1 MSIFRKIFGKKNKNN
16 SLFSEGMKIPKTAQ
30 DTIPFYEVYENGIFL
45 VGENKYTLLFSFEN
59 LDYKLLRD
67 KEQEEIYGNYEK
79 LLNALPT
86 DIHYQ
91 EFIMNSSINTEQ
103 LHRAMIPE
111 NRDIDNE
118 LYDNYYNDILES
130 KISQSAE
137 ACAKKIMV
145 IALSYVPQ
153 TKVDNVNVL
162 FKYFRELQTYF
173 NSLGVETHQ
182 LMPEEVFKIVHEY
195 YHPFDT
201 SEFMLPA
208 NYFSRGNRLKDYIA
222 PSMFAFKAKETEVGP
237 SLTRI
242 MYVHSYDRELD
253 DTFVSELLDNNFK
266 ITVSKHITRVDK
278 GMALEKVR
286 QEIFNIQGQLQKR
299 MEDNHKKGGNFIPFR
314 FKEKLAELEELQQ
327 RLAGSTIELFEVAI
341 FISLSAENKDDL
353 EELTKYVKTKAA
365 KHQVKINYLVRQQEK
380 GMNSVLPFGVDHL
393 NKAVSTYLLTDA
405 AAVLLPFSYRTY
417 FSEDGVC
424 YGINRVTNAAIIL
437 DRTDEMN
444 ANGYVLGTAG
454 SGKSMMGKCEILDV
468 RNKYPNDELIVID
481 PDGEYTI
488 LAQPENFNG
497 EVMKLSPNSST
508 HYNVFDID
516 LSFSEDGRDA
526 ISIKA
531 EFIMTVIETMK
542 GSDLTSEEKSILDR
556 CIHKAYFEY
565 QRSGGRD
572 EEKLPTLTS
581 LYDLL
586 KAQPEAEAGQLAL
599 IMELYVTGSLKNFA
613 DKTNIDV
620 KSKYLVIDISDMGDQ
635 LSNVG
640 LQIVLEFVWQRVV
653 ANKKRGIRTW
663 LWCDE
668 FSVMFSEEST
678 KSGKFF
684 AKVYKRIRK
693 YGGVATGLTQ
703 NIEEVLRSP
712 DARTMIENA
721 EFKILLQQKPQ
732 NLKIISEFFELSPSQ
747 EQYLKTGEK
756 GTGLIICGNKVIP
769 FDNRMKKEGKVYDT
783 ISTNFKEYQA
793 KLAQK
798 GAV

>member
-1 MSIFRKIFGKKNKNN
+1 MSIFRKKNKNN

-45 VGENKYTLLFSFEN
+45 VGENKYTLLFTFEN

-67 KEQEEIYGNYEK
+67 HEQEEVYGNYQK

-91 EFIMNSSINTEQ
+91 EFIMNSNINTEQ
-103 LHRAMIPE
+103 LRKAMIPD
-111 NRDIDNE
+111 NRAIDNE
-118 LYDNYYNDILES
+118 LYDNYYDDILES

-153 TKVDNVNVL
+153 TKIDNVNVL
-162 FKYFRELQTYF
+162 FKYFRELQTYY
-173 NSLGVETHQ
+173 NNLGVETHQ

-201 SEFMLPA
+201 AEFMLPA

-222 PSMFAFKAKETEVGP
+222 PSMFAFKAKEAEVGP

-242 MYVHSYDRELD
+242 MYVHSYDRELND
-253 DTFVSELLDNNFK
+253 SFISELLDNNFK
-266 ITVSKHITRVDK
+266 ITVSKHVTRVDK
-278 GMALEKVR
+278 GIALEKVR
-286 QEIFNIQGQLQKR
+286 KEINTLQGK
-299 MEDNHKKGGNFIPFR
+299 MEERREQNHKRGGNFIPFR
-314 FKEKLAELEELQQ
+314 MTDKLAELEELQQ
-327 RLAGSTIELFEVAI
+327 RLAGSIIELFEVSV
-341 FISLSAENKDDL
+341 FISLSAENKEDL
-353 EELTKYVKTKAA
+353 EELTKFIKTKAT

-393 NKAVSTYLLTDA
+393 NKAVCTYLLTDA

-417 FSEDGVC
+417 FSENGVF
-424 YGINRVTNAAIIL
+424 YGINRATNAAIVL

-444 ANGYVLGTAG
+444 ANGYFLGTAG
-454 SGKSMMGKCEILDV
+454 SGKSMMGKCEQLEV
-468 RNKYPNDELIVID
+468 RNKYSNDELIVID

-488 LAQPENFNG
+488 LAQEENFDG
-497 EVMKLSPNSST
+497 EVLKLSPNSPT
-508 HYNVFDID
+508 HYNIFDID

-526 ISIKA
+526 ISIKS
-531 EFIMTVIETMK
+531 EFIMTVVETMK
-542 GSDLTSEEKSILDR
+542 GTALTSEEKSVLDR
-556 CIHKAYFEY
+556 CIHLAYYDY
-565 QRSGGRD
+565 QRSGGVD
-572 EEKLPTLTS
+572 YEKLPTLTT
-581 LYDLL
+581 LYNLL
-586 KAQPEAEAGQLAL
+586 KKQNETEAKQLAL
-599 IMELYVTGSLKNFA
+599 IMEIYVTGSLKNFA

-620 KSKYLVIDISDMGDQ
+620 KDKYLVIDISDMGDL

-653 ANKKRGIRTW
+653 ENKKKGIRTW

-668 FSVMFSEEST
+668 FSVMFSEKST
-678 KSGKFF
+678 ESGKFF

-721 EFKILLQQKPQ
+721 EFKVLLQQKPQ
-732 NLKIISEFFELSPSQ
+732 NLRIISEFFELSPSQ
-747 EQYLKTGEK
+747 EAYLKTGEK
-756 GTGLIICGNKVIP
+756 GTGLVICGNKVIP
-769 FDNRMKKEGKVYDT
+769 FDNRMKKEGIVYDT

-798 GAV
+798 GVV